1 MPGPAPKPEGQ
12 RRHRKPA
19 PGTVFLPADGRQ
31 GQAPK
36 WPMAGR
42 PPKVWRELW
51 ALPQAAAWERLFMHR
66 VVARYAAKLTEAEQP
81 HSSSAIL
88 AEVRQLED
96 RLGLSPMAML
106 RLRWVIS
113 DPTATDAPAEVTKLD
128 DYREAF

>member
-1 MPGPAPKPEGQ
+1 
-12 RRHRKPA
+12 
-19 PGTVFLPADGRQ
+19 
-31 GQAPK
+31 
-36 WPMAGR
+36 MAGKA
-42 PPKVWRELW
+42 PKVWRELW
-51 ALPQAAAWERLFMHR
+51 ALPQASAWECLFMHR

-96 RLGLSPMAML
+96 RLGLSPMALL

-113 DPTATDAPAEVTKLD
+113 DPAATDEPAEVTKLD